1 MLQQR
6 ILQRGD
12 SLSITC
18 IRAPLFAGRETTYKI
33 CSIELTDMAL
43 EMEPLAQPAELFGY
57 ILGIARFRPIQ
68 DQDASLLARHG
79 DKGRMNCRTPIG
91 CVAAA
96 MCARKE
102 RV

>member
-1 MLQQR
+1 
-6 ILQRGD
+6 
-12 SLSITC
+12 
-18 IRAPLFAGRETTYKI
+18 
-33 CSIELTDMAL
+33 MAL
-43 EMEPLAQPAELFGY
+43 EMEPLAQPAKLFGY

-91 CVAAA
+91 SVAAA
-96 MCARKE
+96 TCARKD